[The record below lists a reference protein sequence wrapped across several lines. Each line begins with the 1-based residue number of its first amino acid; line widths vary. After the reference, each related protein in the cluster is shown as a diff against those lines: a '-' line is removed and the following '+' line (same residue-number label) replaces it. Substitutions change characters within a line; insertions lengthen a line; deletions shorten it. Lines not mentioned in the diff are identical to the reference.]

1 MEQTRL
7 YGAPEIVRIRSAIC
21 LNVLLHNLFVLW
33 ICMLGKRTLAIQTL
47 DSIALAR
54 VLSPLTVLTFV
65 GSTSKTNR

>member
-1 MEQTRL
+1 
-7 YGAPEIVRIRSAIC
+7 
-21 LNVLLHNLFVLW
+21 
-33 ICMLGKRTLAIQTL
+33 MLGKRTLAIQTL